1 MSKQPFVQ
9 MKGISKSFAGNKV
22 LKQVDFEVQTGE
34 VHALLGENG
43 AGKSTLMKILT
54 GIYSRDEG
62 DVLIKG
68 KVVRFH
74 DTKDA
79 ERAGIAVIHQELNMI
94 PNLTVMEN
102 MFLGREIKYGKT
114 GIINKKLMISKT
126 REYLKQLGVDIDPL
140 VKTGELSVGQQQM
153 VEIAK
158 ALSLNA
164 ELIVMDEPTAALT
177 DREIK
182 RLFSVI
188 EQLRREGVGIIYI
201 SHRMEEIFQ
210 ICNRISILRDGEY
223 VGTREVEDAEY
234 NEIIHMM
241 VGRELGTLYP
251 ERSTSPGSV
260 RLQVR
265 KLTSDHFRNISFDLK
280 EGEILGVAGLMGA
293 GRSEIMES
301 LFGYRE
307 IDSGEI
313 LINDRQ
319 VVIKK
324 PLDAINAG
332 IGLVTE
338 DRKEK
343 GLVLPMTVR
352 ENFTLTHLKF
362 VSNYS
367 LISKQQELEFVN
379 EMIDRFNVRTSG
391 TEQEVKSLSGG
402 NQQKIVI
409 GKWLGIQPKILILD
423 EPTRGV
429 DIGAKKEIYR
439 IMNELTEQGVSII
452 MISSE
457 LPEILGMSDRIL
469 VIHEGELSAELDRSE
484 ANQENIMY
492 AATGGE

>member
-182 RLFSVI
+182 RLFTVI
-188 EQLRREGVGIIYI
+188 EQLRKEGVGIIYI